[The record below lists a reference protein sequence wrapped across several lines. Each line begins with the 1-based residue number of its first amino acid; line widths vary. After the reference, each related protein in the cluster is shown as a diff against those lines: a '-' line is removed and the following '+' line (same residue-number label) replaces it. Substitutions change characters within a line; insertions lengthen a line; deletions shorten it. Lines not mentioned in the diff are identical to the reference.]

1 MTFPSMPT
9 GHFVKLYGSILDS
22 TVWLESLPT
31 KVLWVTMLAMADADG
46 YVASSVPGLARRAG
60 VTRAECEDALEVLS
74 APDPDSKTPDN
85 DGRRIEKV
93 TGGWLILNAR
103 LYRELRTPKQVSDAA
118 RQALHRANG
127 DDNDL

>member
-1 MTFPSMPT
+1 MHT
-9 GHFVKLYGSILDS
+9 GYFVKLYGSILDS

-46 YVASSVPGLARRAG
+46 CVAASVPGLAKRAG
-60 VTRAECEDALEVLS
+60 VTRSECEAALEILAV
-74 APDPDSKTPDN
+74 PDPDSKTPDN

-103 LYRELRTPKQVSDAA
+103 LYRELRTPKQVADAE
-118 RQALHRANG
+118 RQARHRENG
-127 DDNDL
+127 NGPHA